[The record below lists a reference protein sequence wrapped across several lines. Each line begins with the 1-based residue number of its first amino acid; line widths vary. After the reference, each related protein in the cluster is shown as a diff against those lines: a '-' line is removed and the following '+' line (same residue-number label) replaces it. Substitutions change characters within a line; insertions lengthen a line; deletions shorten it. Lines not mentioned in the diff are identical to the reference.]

1 MPAVPSLSVRALQWA
16 MAQRVV
22 FNSLSQTIRA
32 YLESTARY

>member
-1 MPAVPSLSVRALQWA
+1 